1 MGVLGASAVKLYVMN
16 ITFIGGGNMA
26 QAIIGGLLR
35 AKKST
40 PRALHVV
47 DVDAEVRQRVERAY
61 SGVRCYEKTGG
72 AIREG
77 DIVLLAVK
85 PQHAEAAVRRLD
97 IETDAHLI
105 ISIAAGV
112 TLQALAQWRK
122 GHTRL
127 VRAMPNTPALIGAG
141 IAALYS
147 FPGVSE
153 TDRQCADKILSAVG
167 KTVWVKN
174 EDEMNAV
181 TAISG
186 SGPAYV
192 FLFMEA
198 IERAA
203 AELKLPRDVAHELT
217 VQTFAGA
224 ARLAAESPDSLAVLR
239 ERVTSKGGTT
249 EAALDSLAHDRIE
262 EAIIRAIKAA
272 HERARRL
279 GKPSD
284 KS

>member
-181 TAISG
+181 TAVSG